1 MSHLCNILVMNKVVL
16 MKTSERTRKRNLERL
31 EEIGDI
37 IRKRQKVLFDEN
49 GCEDVTCYGKLLLQL
64 FQKTHDN
71 KAHKPRG
78 KIKLGQTIFRMKDL

>member
-16 MKTSERTRKRNLERL
+16 MKTSERTRKRNLE
-31 EEIGDI
+31 
-37 IRKRQKVLFDEN
+37 IRKRQKLLFDEN

-78 KIKLGQTIFRMKDL
+78 KIKLGQTIFRMKGL